1 MHGNTVPALAGQVTP
16 EQHNILVRQAFS
28 AIDAAA
34 TVEDLKKVR
43 DQWTGLAAYARA
55 AKDKELE
62 ADAAEIRMRAERRLG
77 EMMQA
82 QKERVGLNQGGR
94 PKTGPSATRFLKSRP
109 RSPKLGSTSIWP
121 TAPARKQRRQRSNS
135 KRTSPKSDQTFS
147 KAKASTRRSSPSPGT
162 AGRMAAM
169 PRLKFP
175 LDVPA
180 EAVAMFLVELW
191 HAASPENLRKAIEN
205 IGFNQY
211 LAAMPEGW
219 WPQVAERLATREV
232 LHRRKTATITTP
244 AEGAA
249 MTREI
254 TPFENLV
261 HTILY
266 SKPVA
271 APRADWRRVERMLIG
286 YFKTHRVDV
295 LDAAGDPVLQ
305 VVRHFEAEE
314 PITARVHLSILP
326 AISSTRSEDE
336 QRRQGQRDDFC
347 AVAAAG
353 PGRANPIRALRRAL
367 KFALRQCQLRCIAVN
382 EEKSQEIPARA
393 GIGAGFR

>member
-94 PKTGPSATRFLKSRP
+94 PKTGSVGDPVSEKPATLAEAGIDKHLADS
-109 RSPKLGSTSIWP
+109 
-121 TAPARKQRRQRSNS
+121 ARKEAAKTEEQFEEDVAEKRSNILEG
-135 KRTSPKSDQTFS
+135 KGKYKAVEPKPRYCG
-147 KAKASTRRSSPSPGT
+147 KN
-162 AGRMAAM
+162 GRNAEI
-169 PRLKFP
+169 KFP
-175 LDVPA
+175 PDVPA

-232 LHRRKTATITTP
+232 LHRRKTATITTLQQR
-244 AEGAA
+244 G
-249 MTREI
+249 
-254 TPFENLV
+254 
-261 HTILY
+261 
-266 SKPVA
+266 
-271 APRADWRRVERMLIG
+271 RR
-286 YFKTHRVDV
+286 
-295 LDAAGDPVLQ
+295 
-305 VVRHFEAEE
+305 
-314 PITARVHLSILP
+314 
-326 AISSTRSEDE
+326 
-336 QRRQGQRDDFC
+336 
-347 AVAAAG
+347 
-353 PGRANPIRALRRAL
+353 
-367 KFALRQCQLRCIAVN
+367 
-382 EEKSQEIPARA
+382 
-393 GIGAGFR
+393 